1 MFISP
6 RGTGLSLGCSR
17 SALTLNQWSRRSLSS
32 IPEVLYWIKR
42 EKVPRKCLC
51 VLKNHFFNLLDSH
64 RRELVPV
71 VGDQD
76 EPCPHRGEDFPGEV
90 LRHPRADK
98 DDVSVFRLP
107 SLRGPLPDL
116 LEREEAALARLVVD
130 DVGEGPEKKSL

>member
-1 MFISP
+1 MLAVCVDAEP
-6 RGTGLSLGCSR
+6 VE
-17 SALTLNQWSRRSLSS
+17 Q
-32 IPEVLYWIKR
+32 EVIVQHSGGPLLDQKK
-42 EKVPRKCLC
+42 KVPRKCLC
-51 VLKNHFFNLLDSH
+51 VWENQFSILLDSH

-116 LEREEAALARLVVD
+116 LVREEAALARLVVD
-130 DVGEGPEKKSL
+130 DVGEGPEKNPFD